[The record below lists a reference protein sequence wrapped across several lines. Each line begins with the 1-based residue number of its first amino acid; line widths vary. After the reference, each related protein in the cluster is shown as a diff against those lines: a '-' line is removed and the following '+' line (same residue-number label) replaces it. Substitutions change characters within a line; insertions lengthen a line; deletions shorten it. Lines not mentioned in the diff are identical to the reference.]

1 MPHLIIEHKT
11 HLDANAL
18 SRDLHVAAMQIEA
31 LPTGGIRTRSY
42 ACDDAYVADGAPE
55 NDFVYVTVR
64 LGAGRSDET
73 KKNIGDSLF
82 KVLTDWA
89 APAFADNRPLSLGL
103 EVQEIAPGSTWKQNN
118 IHRILKDKT

>member
-11 HLDANAL
+11 DLDAEAL
-18 SRDLHVAAMQIEA
+18 CRDLHHAAMGLDA

-42 ACDDAYVADGAPE
+42 PCDTALVGDGAPE
-55 NDFVYVTVR
+55 NGFVYVTVR
-64 LGAGRSDET
+64 LGAGRSDDLRRE
-73 KKNIGDSLF
+73 IGDTLF

-103 EVQEIAPGSTWKQNN
+103 EVQEITPGTTWKQNN